1 MAMYELIIR
10 FNKNT
15 GKTSFGYLKDGKDN
29 LNPDADELRTYFSVL
44 KLVMDKVGL
53 RLRAALEDKEQ
64 TTD

>member
-10 FNKNT
+10 FNKST

-29 LNPDADELRTYFSVL
+29 INPDTDELRTYFSVL

-53 RLRAALEDKEQ
+53 RLKTELENKG
-64 TTD
+64 